1 MTVPVKGQ
9 GSEEINVKVNDS
21 LTIVCVPILNHRQ
34 PWLRKLI
41 KQYPDDPDT
50 KLILTREVLDG
61 SLLKTRIP
69 NINALGKAVME
80 YILNSEIGGLERS
93 YPNIFKIL
101 LREVTWASEGRE
113 GSAPRRA
120 RWQFVPNRSGGT
132 VVEGIRVNVER
143 SLANDLLM
151 QFRSIGAGAPPP
163 VTDNMFQDW
172 KHYIDRDFRI
182 YAEEARSTPFGKSVS
197 NGRAH
202 RGCLTVM
209 GIFLYCHMDE
219 TYLETIIMKTRQVK

>member
-1 MTVPVKGQ
+1 M
-9 GSEEINVKVNDS
+9 
-21 LTIVCVPILNHRQ
+21 
-34 PWLRKLI
+34 
-41 KQYPDDPDT
+41 
-50 KLILTREVLDG
+50 
-61 SLLKTRIP
+61 
-69 NINALGKAVME
+69 
-80 YILNSEIGGLERS
+80 
-93 YPNIFKIL
+93 
-101 LREVTWASEGRE
+101 
-113 GSAPRRA
+113 
-120 RWQFVPNRSGGT
+120 
-132 VVEGIRVNVER
+132 EGIRVNVER

-219 TYLETIIMKTRQVK
+219 TYLETIIKNENPTSEIITTCAKLIDAELFDYA